1 MIHVAYRLWG
11 GEGYYAK
18 LTGTSML
25 SLFENTN
32 SQVTAHIL
40 HNYRL
45 TPENRDKLTYIADK
59 YNQHIEFNNVEDLA
73 GENLKKWAEAFPRDD
88 FKSNNA
94 ALYPLIVHEAI
105 PNENRVIFL
114 GADTIF
120 NLDIQ
125 ELWDYNIDNHPLAA
139 VPENANG
146 EPFALNKNLV
156 IDGVVEK
163 ECYFNSDVLYL
174 NLEYFRKPE
183 TQELIDQGF
192 AFVRKNPQYAL
203 YNEQDIMSYCFA
215 KDALM
220 LPGKFNWFVNGER
233 HLWHSPALKNVIYH
247 YAGVKPDFDI
257 SDIYNRLFFE
267 YFLKTPWIGIEMFGG
282 IYEGI
287 NKEFN
292 SQKMLSINIMKLLAS
307 RSRTFFTASS
317 NSQTIKQVF
326 GNYNND
332 QIIDILK
339 PNAFVTLVEHMK
351 KFRGQRIVFILTGDY
366 EMLRIPLL
374 QQRFIENIDF
384 INAIELLPE
393 QYGGIK
399 INSRSIAGSI

>member
-40 HNYRL
+40 HNHRL

-59 YNQHIEFNNVEDLA
+59 YNQHVEFNNVEVLA
-73 GENLKKWAEAFPRDD
+73 GESLRKLEEAFPRDD
-88 FKSNNA
+88 VKSNNA
-94 ALYPLIVHEAI
+94 ALYPLIVHEAV
-105 PNENRVIFL
+105 PNEDRIIFL

-125 ELWDYNIDNHPLAA
+125 ELWDYNVDDYTLAA

-156 IDGVVEK
+156 IDGIVPK

-174 NLEYFRKPE
+174 NLERFRKPE
-183 TQELIDQGF
+183 TQKLIEQGF
-192 AFVRKNPQYAL
+192 EFARQNPQYAL

-215 KDALM
+215 KDSLI

-233 HLWHSPALKNVIYH
+233 HLWHSTELKKVIYH

-257 SDIYNRLFFE
+257 SDMYNRLFFE
-267 YFLKTPWIGIEMFGG
+267 HFLKTPWINVEMFGG
-282 IYEGI
+282 IYDGI

-292 SQKMLSINIMKLLAS
+292 SQKMLSINIMKMLAT
-307 RSRTFFTASS
+307 RKRTFFTSKNNAEV
-317 NSQTIKQVF
+317 IKNVF
-326 GNYNND
+326 GSYNGD
-332 QIIDILK
+332 TIIDSLQ
-339 PNAFVTLVEHMK
+339 PNAFGILVDHIK
-351 KFRGQRIVFILTGDY
+351 KFYGKRVVFILTGDY
-366 EMLRIPLL
+366 EVLRIPLM
-374 QQRFIENIDF
+374 QQRFIENVDETFDVDRRAFGLLQISIQIGF
-384 INAIELLPE
+384 ILV
-393 QYGGIK
+393 
-399 INSRSIAGSI
+399 